1 MGDCIYSNP
10 LFSYNLIS
18 TCTQNLQ
25 YSLSECNQAVNE
37 MLLRVLDVMNDEFT
51 ALAWKK
57 IGIGMEELSGGVAEL
72 ATGVEQSV
80 KLHFINL

>member
-1 MGDCIYSNP
+1 
-10 LFSYNLIS
+10 
-18 TCTQNLQ
+18 
-25 YSLSECNQAVNE
+25 

-57 IGIGMEELSGGVAEL
+57 IGIGMEELSGGVAES

-80 KLHFINL
+80 KLHFTNL